1 MIIEKHVNGKEMVIV
16 LDGWLDTQ
24 AAPEF
29 EAARK
34 DIPDDIEELVI
45 DCKSLEY
52 ISSSGIRQFVAAH
65 KQMQGKLTLCNVSP
79 EIMDILKMTGISKR
93 IRIKES

>member
-1 MIIEKHVNGKEMVIV
+1 MKIEKHVNGSEMVIT

-34 DIPDDIEELVI
+34 DITDDIESLVI

-65 KQMQGKLTLCNVSP
+65 KQMNGKLTLTNVSP
-79 EIMDILKMTGISKR
+79 EILDILNMTGISKR
-93 IRIKES
+93 IQIK